1 MYDAVILVVDDEQA
15 YLASITETLRKK
27 NFKIL
32 QALNGN
38 MGIKVTKQFMPDIII
53 ADWEMP
59 ELNGLQMI
67 QDLKADETT
76 KDIPIIMC
84 TGKMTTSENLDT
96 ALAAGAC
103 DYIRKPID
111 PIELTAR
118 INSALHLSKAFKK
131 INKQNDELIQL
142 NNTKDKF
149 FSLIAHDLKS
159 PFQGLLGFSEF
170 LTSGYET
177 LSDKEKKEYISI
189 IGELSKSAYKLL
201 DNLLTWS
208 GMQRGKMPFNPRNIS
223 LLSELDATFT
233 LLKQTAL
240 NKQIEIEICIEDS
253 TVAWADID
261 MLSAIV
267 RNLVSNSIKFTKPG
281 GKISISAIKL
291 ENKLRFCVN
300 DTGVGIKKD
309 MLGKIFELNSNV
321 RTIGTANEAGTG
333 LGLILCKE
341 MVEKHGGT
349 ISVES
354 EQGKGSMFSFELP
367 INLQAPN
374 KN

>member
-1 MYDAVILVVDDEQA
+1 MHDAVILVVDDEQT
-15 YLASITETLRKK
+15 YLASITETLREK

-32 QALNGN
+32 QALNGS

-59 ELNGLQMI
+59 EMSGLQMI
-67 QDLKADETT
+67 QHLKSDETT

-96 ALAAGAC
+96 ALEAGAC

-118 INSALHLSKAFKK
+118 INSALHLSGAFKK
-131 INKQNDELIQL
+131 INEQNGELLQL
-142 NNTKDKF
+142 NSTKDKF

-159 PFQGLLGFSEF
+159 PFQGLIGYSE
-170 LTSGYET
+170 LLSSDYDA
-177 LSDKEKKEYISI
+177 LSDKDRKEFINNI
-189 IGELSKSAYKLL
+189 AELSKNAYKLL

-208 GMQRGKMPFNPRNIS
+208 RMQQGKMKFNPKNIS
-223 LLSELDATFT
+223 LPSELYPTFS

-240 NKQIEIEICIEDS
+240 NKKIELDICIDDS
-253 TVAWADID
+253 TIVYADVE
-261 MLSAIV
+261 MLSIII
-267 RNLVSNSIKFTKPG
+267 RNLVSNSIKFTHPG

-291 ENKLRFCVN
+291 ENKLQLSVH
-300 DTGVGIKKD
+300 DTGVGIKKEN
-309 MLGKIFELNSNV
+309 LGKIFDLNSNES
-321 RTIGTANEAGTG
+321 TIGTANETGTG

-341 MVEKHGGT
+341 MLEKHGGT

-354 EQGKGSMFSFELP
+354 EPGSGSTFSFELP
-367 INLQAPN
+367 IN
-374 KN
+374 